1 MKLIMVLIST
11 LFLFQFE
18 AAFAQELVVYPAMG
32 QSNEQ
37 MERDKFECFS
47 WARGQT
53 GFDPTAPPQ
62 INTAAP
68 RSRNVAGRTARG
80 GIAGAALGAGIGAI
94 AGSPG
99 RGAGIGAL
107 SGGTFGGLRSS
118 SQNDRDRR
126 AQAQAEQRQ
135 FAQYAQARDAYN
147 RAYSA
152 CLEGRGYTVR

>member
-1 MKLIMVLIST
+1 MKLIMVLISA
-11 LFLFQFE
+11 LFFFE
-18 AAFAQELVVYPAMG
+18 TAFAQELVIYPARG

-37 MERDKFECFS
+37 MERDKFECYS
-47 WARGQT
+47 WARNQT
-53 GFDPTAPPQ
+53 GFDPTVPFQP
-62 INTAAP
+62 TTSEP
-68 RSRNVAGRTARG
+68 RSRSVAGRTARG

-107 SGGTFGGLRSS
+107 TGGTFGGLRSS

-126 AQAQAEQRQ
+126 AQARVEEQQ
-135 FAQYAQARDAYN
+135 FAQFAQARDAYN

>member
-11 LFLFQFE
+11 LFLFE
-18 AAFAQELVVYPAMG
+18 TAFAQQLVIYPARG

-37 MERDKFECFS
+37 MQKDKFECFS
-47 WARGQT
+47 WAKDQT

-62 INTAAP
+62 VTTMAP
-68 RSRNVAGRTARG
+68 ESRSVTRGTARG
-80 GIAGAALGAGIGAI
+80 GLKGGAIGAGLGALTGNAGTGATL
-94 AGSPG
+94 
-99 RGAGIGAL
+99 GAL
-107 SGGTFGGLRSS
+107 KGGTLGRLRSR
-118 SQNDRDRR
+118 SQNDRNRQ

-135 FAQYAQARDAYN
+135 LAQHAQGLDAYN